1 MKKGTLLIAILA
13 VTLFTGC
20 GNRNTSN
27 EEDISSLKEQIN
39 ELQQQIEALPNDSA
53 TIADIDK
60 KIDNLQ
66 NERDDSGT
74 QISEYKSQNEELTQK
89 NTELEAQIAELQQSG
104 GYEVFVDT
112 LFPSDGKT
120 YVINPDYQDDV
131 VIYSDTTCTAKLEKF
146 PEFASSKYIESN
158 AENGLSIHCYRTI
171 NNNIVYTTKTIEL
184 KEK

>member
-1 MKKGTLLIAILA
+1 MKTKIFLVLVAMVA
-13 VTLFTGC
+13 VTVSGC
-20 GNRNTSN
+20 GRNSSN
-27 EEDISSLKEQIN
+27 DDISSVKKQIT
-39 ELQQQIEALPNDSA
+39 ELQQQVENLPNDSA
-53 TIADIDK
+53 EIDK

-66 NERDDSGT
+66 NDEAET
-74 QISEYKSQNEELTQK
+74 EIAELSQKNKELTQK
-89 NTELEAQIAELQQSG
+89 NDELESQLSALQESG

>member
-104 GYEVFVDT
+104 GYEVFINIV
-112 LFPSDGKT
+112 FPSDGNT
-120 YVINPDYQDDV
+120 YVINPEQTDLAV
-131 VIYSDTTCTAKLEKF
+131 YSDTTCTAKLEKL
-146 PEFASSKYIESN
+146 PEIATREYVDAY
-158 AENGLSIHCYRTI
+158 AENGLKIYCYRTV
-171 NNNIVYTTKTIEL
+171 NDRIVYTTRSLDL

>member
-1 MKKGTLLIAILA
+1 MKTKIFLVLVAMVA
-13 VTLFTGC
+13 VTVSGC
-20 GNRNTSN
+20 GRNSSN
-27 EEDISSLKEQIN
+27 DDISSVKKQIT
-39 ELQQQIEALPNDSA
+39 ELQQQVENLPNDSA
-53 TIADIDK
+53 KIAEIDK

-66 NERDDSGT
+66 NDEAET
-74 QISEYKSQNEELTQK
+74 EIAELTQK
-89 NTELEAQIAELQQSG
+89 NDELESQLSALQESG

>member
-1 MKKGTLLIAILA
+1 MKTKIFLVLVAMVA
-13 VTLFTGC
+13 VTVSGC
-20 GNRNTSN
+20 GRNSSN
-27 EEDISSLKEQIN
+27 DDISSVKKQIT
-39 ELQQQIEALPNDSA
+39 ELQQQVENLPNDSA
-53 TIADIDK
+53 KIAEIDK

-66 NERDDSGT
+66 NDEA
-74 QISEYKSQNEELTQK
+74 E
-89 NTELEAQIAELQQSG
+89 TEIAELSQKNNELESQLSALQESG

>member
-1 MKKGTLLIAILA
+1 MKTKIFLVAMVA
-13 VTLFTGC
+13 VTVSGC
-20 GNRNTSN
+20 GRNSSN
-27 EEDISSLKEQIN
+27 DDISSVKKQIT
-39 ELQQQIEALPNDSA
+39 ELQQQVENLPNDSA
-53 TIADIDK
+53 KIAEIDK

-66 NERDDSGT
+66 NDEA
-74 QISEYKSQNEELTQK
+74 ELSQKNKELTQK
-89 NTELEAQIAELQQSG
+89 NDELESQLSALQESG

-146 PEFASSKYIESN
+146 PEFASSKYIDSN